1 MSYKRWLLIVILFV
15 PIALTPPP
23 LAAQD
28 SLAMAAEDL
37 KGIRAALDRL
47 VLLQETD
54 RRQRE
59 MELVLKR
66 IELRERR
73 LGPLETRL
81 QHAEVDLRNNEEQLK
96 SLESMRVQHKDRLAE
111 EIKDG
116 TDARRSETRRM
127 LDDIDRTMDS
137 VTERGEDSTTRLR
150 QLEDEI
156 ADQKEEIEILD
167 EMLAELL
174 E

>member
-54 RRQRE
+54 RHQRE

-73 LGPLETRL
+73 LGRMEMVVRR
-81 QHAEVDLRNNEEQLK
+81 HSAAEAANAGR
-96 SLESMRVQHKDRLAE
+96 
-111 EIKDG
+111 I
-116 TDARRSETRRM
+116 ARRAES
-127 LDDIDRTMDS
+127 
-137 VTERGEDSTTRLR
+137 RLLGFL
-150 QLEDEI
+150 QPLGD
-156 ADQKEEIEILD
+156 
-167 EMLAELL
+167 
-174 E
+174 